1 MLVLGRGYEWEYKR
15 HQTPSH
21 PQSNILDRN
30 CRRGRQAGG
39 EATGLPFR
47 GAVTYKNPLP
57 LKLAT
62 ANEKKKESKTVL
74 LKLLRSCACWPLNST
89 ALTTREAKLPLLLRS
104 GTAPPFARGLT
115 GSNQTPYCGCLLA
128 LREGTVI

>member
-1 MLVLGRGYEWEYKR
+1 MSGHTNGTRR
-15 HQTPSH
+15 HPIHKATSW
-21 PQSNILDRN
+21 IVTV
-30 CRRGRQAGG
+30 GEAGG

-62 ANEKKKESKTVL
+62 ANEKRKKKSKTVL